1 MGAPL
6 RQVPF
11 LHAND
16 PLWACRTTLEI
27 ASAAQDSDLAG
38 LGGSPYVGDMGS
50 TGVRVPAA
58 ATAATGVLAQQNRY
72 LIRLCGVA
80 VPTGSALIIHGI
92 RQAATIR
99 VALDENDEPVVIER
113 EITSPL
119 WRFRD
124 GNISW
129 HLKKIQT
136 LFGPAPFDGA
146 QAPGEST
153 DMNALDSSLLYT
165 PPRAPYRAPNL
176 GKPPGK
182 DISGLGTWRD
192 MRFSWRRDGA
202 YEDVNIYVR
211 GGGSVVMYASVHQPD
226 AGSRT
231 WVLPDVDGM
240 RPEDRFIS
248 NFIPQAI
255 YGRVAGALIVELIP
269 CCDETKTRPTQAHPG
284 E

>member
-1 MGAPL
+1 MGAQL
-6 RQVPF
+6 RLPF
-11 LHAND
+11 LRAND

-27 ASAAQDSDLAG
+27 ASAAQDPDLAG
-38 LGGSPYVGDMGS
+38 LGGSPYSGDMGS
-50 TGVRVPAA
+50 TGVRVPEA
-58 ATAATGVLAQQNRY
+58 ATVATAVSAQQNRY

-80 VPTGSALIIHGI
+80 IPTGSALIIHGL

-99 VALDENDEPVVIER
+99 AALDENDEPVVVER

-136 LFGPAPFDGA
+136 KFGPAPYDA
-146 QAPGEST
+146 TQAPGEST
-153 DMNALDSSLLYT
+153 DLNALDSSLLYT
-165 PPRAPYRAPNL
+165 PPRAPYRAPLL
-176 GKPPGK
+176 GKPPGD

-192 MRFSWRRDGA
+192 MRFPWRRDGG
-202 YEDVNIYVR
+202 YEDLSIYVR
-211 GGGSVVMYASVHQPD
+211 GGGSVVMYASVHQPN
-226 AGSRT
+226 AGARE
-231 WVLPDVDGM
+231 WVMPDVDGM

-248 NFIPQAI
+248 NFIEQAI

-269 CCDETKTRPTQAHPG
+269 CCDETNDRTKQ
-284 E
+284 EKQK